1 MECDGSDLTP
11 ALSRDAIPD
20 TKPVLSPAEVRLG
33 VAEVARELRV
43 HPRTARRRLAAWH
56 TAGSPRVERERSPRG
71 EPRYTISSA
80 ELARAIPELNE

>member
-11 ALSRDAIPD
+11 ALSRDAIPL
-20 TKPVLSPAEVRLG
+20 TMTRLPTAEVRLG
-33 VAEVARELRV
+33 ASEVARAMRV
-43 HPRTARRRLAAWH
+43 SLPTARRRLAAWH
-56 TAGSPRVERERSPRG
+56 TAGSPRVEREKSPRG